1 MAPDNAAH
9 EESLSSVVA
18 TLQKDFV
25 RLLDAEK
32 ALARA
37 EIDEKLRELK
47 SDALLAVGGAI
58 LAGLFLLC
66 LVAAAIMALSLAI
79 APWAAALI
87 IGGVLGATGL
97 SLMVRFKSQIKHL
110 DPVPRRTAASVK
122 RDFKAVREA
131 VR

>member
-1 MAPDNAAH
+1 MLQDNAAH
-9 EESLSSVVA
+9 EESFSSVV
-18 TLQKDFV
+18 TSLQQDFV

-66 LVAAAIMALSLAI
+66 LVAAAILALSLAI

-87 IGGVLGATGL
+87 VGGVLGAGGL
-97 SLMVRFKSQIKHL
+97 SLMVRFQTQIKRL
-110 DPVPRRTAASVK
+110 DPVPRRTATSVK
-122 RDFKAVREA
+122 RDLQAVREA